1 MTKLNEQQKQI
12 ALKAYMVGPA
22 RCQEEAIYAA
32 VEAVLDQQAGALTD
46 DQILS
51 AMKVLNEDARCC
63 LTRENWK
70 DGIDITLPTHNARKF
85 VAEIR
90 ALAQRSPEPA
100 PVCPHCGPVC
110 YGGAAHNAR
119 KEDGVIYAPAWTQ
132 ADEDKARKVEFDA
145 IDAPAPQSND
155 GDVVERMLKAA
166 GWWLSGRQV
175 KGMTEALA
183 EARRGISSLHL
194 DCPFT
199 GFKFSFH
206 TQEQVDM
213 LQNHFEALAER
224 GMYSDAEIEK
234 AILEQGNTEGG
245 WPEFAKAVLARLSAH
260 EQPSKN
266 EPVL

>member
-145 IDAPAPQSND
+145 IDAPAPQST
-155 GDVVERMLKAA
+155 ERMHGA
-166 GWWLSGRQV
+166 
-175 KGMTEALA
+175 
-183 EARRGISSLHL
+183 
-194 DCPFT
+194 
-199 GFKFSFH
+199 
-206 TQEQVDM
+206 
-213 LQNHFEALAER
+213 
-224 GMYSDAEIEK
+224 AEIER
-234 AILEQGNTEGG
+234 AMRDTPELGN
-245 WPEFAKAVLARLSAH
+245 PARNYKDVDRLIKRVLARLSAR
-260 EQPSKN
+260 EQPSK
-266 EPVL
+266 EQPVI